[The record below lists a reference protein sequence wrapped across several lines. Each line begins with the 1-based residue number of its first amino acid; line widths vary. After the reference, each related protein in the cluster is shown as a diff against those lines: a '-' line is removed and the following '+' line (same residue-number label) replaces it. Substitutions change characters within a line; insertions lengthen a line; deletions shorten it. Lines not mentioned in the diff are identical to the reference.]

1 MADPEAVMEP
11 EEQVDIEGDNDIE
24 YMMDDDDAVED
35 YGDRK
40 FRPES
45 PVEGEEREHRSDSE
59 GQEKASPS
67 DGADSAASEPMKQGE
82 EQEERPG
89 VGSRDTADCQKWA
102 ELLALPPH
110 GSEVFIGGLLRDAT
124 EENLRDLCEAFGEIH
139 DVRLVKDKDTRESKG
154 FAFITFTNKDA
165 AQKAIEELHDKEFK
179 GRTLRCSLSQAKH
192 RLFIGNVPKSLSEE
206 ELRKILEES
215 GPGVQNIE
223 MFKDPQNPSRNRGFL
238 FVEYYNHACA
248 DYARQ
253 KMSSPNFK
261 MDGSNPTVSWADPKN
276 SADSSAAA
284 QGTRD
289 VNAYNHART
298 LNFAILSCLPCNH
311 AMEKCICNINN
322 LTIEVKALYVKNL
335 PEDVTPEKLREL
347 FERHG
352 EVTKVVLPPAK
363 AGQKRDFGFIH
374 FAERSSALKA
384 VKGTE
389 KYEIDGHVVDVALAK
404 PQVDKKSDY
413 ASNSNSLKP
422 GLLPSFPPYP
432 AYGYTGDPYGAYGGG
447 YGAAGF
453 GQPVIYG
460 RGPMPAGMRMVPMV
474 LPDGRLGYVLQQP
487 GPQAAPPPSR
497 RSDRSGG
504 SVEGGGRGS
513 DGNRGRRYRPY

>member
-1 MADPEAVMEP
+1 MAEPEAAVES
-11 EEQVDIEGDNDIE
+11 EEQVDLDGDNDIE
-24 YMMDDDDAVED
+24 DMMDEDDAGED
-35 YGDRK
+35 YGYRK
-40 FRPES
+40 GRQEYPDE
-45 PVEGEEREHRSDSE
+45 EEERERGSDGE

-67 DGADSAASEPMKQGE
+67 DGPNDAAPDSGNEGD
-82 EQEERPG
+82 EQEERLGTGPK
-89 VGSRDTADCQKWA
+89 DEADGQRWA

-110 GSEVFIGGLLRDAT
+110 GSEVFIGGLPRDAM
-124 EENLRDLCEAFGEIH
+124 EEDLRELCEKFGEIFE
-139 DVRLVKDKDTRESKG
+139 VRLMKDKDTKESKG

-165 AQKAIEELHDKEFK
+165 AQMAIEELHNKEFK
-179 GRTLRCSLSQAKH
+179 GRTLRCSLSQTKH
-192 RLFIGNVPKSLSEE
+192 RLFIGNVPKSLSED
-206 ELRKILEES
+206 ELRKMLEGS
-215 GPGVQNIE
+215 APGVHNIE

-284 QGTRD
+284 Q
-289 VNAYNHART
+289 
-298 LNFAILSCLPCNH
+298 
-311 AMEKCICNINN
+311 
-322 LTIEVKALYVKNL
+322 VKALYLKNL
-335 PEDVTPEKLREL
+335 PENVTQEKLKEL
-347 FERHG
+347 FEHHG
-352 EVTKVVLPPAK
+352 EITKVVLPPAK
-363 AGQKRDFGFIH
+363 AGQKRDFGFVH

-389 KYEIDGHVVDVALAK
+389 KYEIDGHVLDVSLAK
-404 PQVDKKSDY
+404 PQVDKKSDH
-413 ASNSNSLKP
+413 ASNSFKP

-432 AYGYTGDPYGAYGGG
+432 AYGYPGDPYGAYGGG
-447 YGAAGF
+447 YGARGF

-460 RGPMPAGMRMVPMV
+460 RGPMPAGMRMVPMM

-487 GPQAAPPPSR
+487 GAQASPPPPR

-504 SVEGGGRGS
+504 SGEGGVRGP

>member
-1 MADPEAVMEP
+1 MAEP
-11 EEQVDIEGDNDIE
+11 EEQVDLDGDNEIE
-24 YMMDDDDAVED
+24 DMMDDDDAGED
-35 YGDRK
+35 YGYRK
-40 FRPES
+40 VRQES
-45 PVEGEEREHRSDSE
+45 PDEEEEREHGSDSE

-67 DGADSAASEPMKQGE
+67 DGANDPARDSMKEGE
-82 EQEERPG
+82 EQEETPG
-89 VGSRDTADCQKWA
+89 DGSKGEADAQKWV

-110 GSEVFIGGLLRDAT
+110 GSEVFIGGLPRDAT
-124 EENLRDLCEAFGEIH
+124 EEDLRELCEKFGEIFE
-139 DVRLVKDKDTRESKG
+139 VRLVKDKDTRESKG

-165 AQKAIEELHDKEFK
+165 GQKAIEELHDKEFK

-192 RLFIGNVPKSLSEE
+192 RLFIGNVPKSLSED

-215 GPGVQNIE
+215 GPGVENVE

-284 QGTRD
+284 Q
-289 VNAYNHART
+289 
-298 LNFAILSCLPCNH
+298 
-311 AMEKCICNINN
+311 
-322 LTIEVKALYVKNL
+322 VKALYLKNL
-335 PEDVTPEKLREL
+335 PENVTPEKLKEL
-347 FERHG
+347 FGHHG

-389 KYEIDGHVVDVALAK
+389 KYEIDGHVLDVSLAK

-413 ASNSNSLKP
+413 ASNSSKP
-422 GLLPSFPPYP
+422 GLLPSFLPYS
-432 AYGYTGDPYGAYGGG
+432 PYGAYGGG
-447 YGAAGF
+447 YGATGF

-460 RGPMPAGMRMVPMV
+460 RGPMPSGMRMVPMV
-474 LPDGRLGYVLQQP
+474 LPDGRLGYVMQQP
-487 GPQAAPPPSR
+487 GAQASPSSHR
-497 RSDRSGG
+497 RSDHSGG
-504 SVEGGGRGS
+504 SGEGGARGS

>member
-1 MADPEAVMEP
+1 MAEPEAVMEP
-11 EEQVDIEGDNDIE
+11 EEQVDIDGDNDAE
-24 YMMDDDDAVED
+24 DMMDDYDAVED
-35 YGDRK
+35 YADRK
-40 FRPES
+40 LRQES
-45 PVEGEEREHRSDSE
+45 PVEDEEREHLSDSE

-67 DGADSAASEPMKQGE
+67 DGADGASPDPMKGGE
-82 EQEERPG
+82 GQEERPG
-89 VGSRDTADCQKWA
+89 VGSRDAADCQKWA

-124 EENLRDLCEAFGEIH
+124 EKDLRELCEAFGEIH
-139 DVRLVKDKDTRESKG
+139 DVRLVKDKDTGESKG

-179 GRTLRCSLSQAKH
+179 GRTLRCSLSQVKH
-192 RLFIGNVPKSLSEE
+192 RLFVGNVPKSLSEE

-223 MFKDPQNPSRNRGFL
+223 MFKDQQNPSRNRGFL

-276 SADSSAAA
+276 SSDSSAAA
-284 QGTRD
+284 Q
-289 VNAYNHART
+289 
-298 LNFAILSCLPCNH
+298 
-311 AMEKCICNINN
+311 
-322 LTIEVKALYVKNL
+322 VKALYLKNL
-335 PEDVTPEKLREL
+335 PENVTPEKLREL

-404 PQVDKKSDY
+404 PQVDKKPDH
-413 ASNSNSLKP
+413 ASNSFKP
-422 GLLPSFPPYP
+422 GLLPSLPPYP
-432 AYGYTGDPYGAYGGG
+432 AYGYSGDPYGAYGGA

-487 GPQAAPPPSR
+487 GAQAPPPPPR

-504 SVEGGGRGS
+504 SGEGGGRGS
-513 DGNRGRRYRPY
+513 DGNRERRYRPY

>member
-1 MADPEAVMEP
+1 MAEPEAVMEP
-11 EEQVDIEGDNDIE
+11 EEQVDIDGDNDTE
-24 YMMDDDDAVED
+24 DMMDDDDAVED
-35 YGDRK
+35 YADQK
-40 FRPES
+40 LKQES
-45 PVEGEEREHRSDSE
+45 PVEEEDREHLSDSE

-67 DGADSAASEPMKQGE
+67 DGADGAAPDPMKEGP

-89 VGSRDTADCQKWA
+89 VGSRDAADCQKWA

-124 EENLRDLCEAFGEIH
+124 EEDLRELCEAFGEIH
-139 DVRLVKDKDTRESKG
+139 DVRLVKDKDTGESKG

-179 GRTLRCSLSQAKH
+179 ERTLRCSLSQVKH
-192 RLFIGNVPKSLSEE
+192 RLFVGNVPKSLSEE

-215 GPGVQNIE
+215 APGVQNIE
-223 MFKDPQNPSRNRGFL
+223 MFKDQQNPSRNRGFL

-284 QGTRD
+284 Q
-289 VNAYNHART
+289 
-298 LNFAILSCLPCNH
+298 
-311 AMEKCICNINN
+311 
-322 LTIEVKALYVKNL
+322 VKALYLKNL
-335 PEDVTPEKLREL
+335 PENVTPEKLREL
-347 FERHG
+347 FEHHG

-404 PQVDKKSDY
+404 PQVDKKPDY
-413 ASNSNSLKP
+413 ASNSSKP
-422 GLLPSFPPYP
+422 GLLPSLPPYP

-474 LPDGRLGYVLQQP
+474 LPDGRLGYVL
-487 GPQAAPPPSR
+487 
-497 RSDRSGG
+497 
-504 SVEGGGRGS
+504 
-513 DGNRGRRYRPY
+513 

>member
-1 MADPEAVMEP
+1 MAEPEAVMEP
-11 EEQVDIEGDNDIE
+11 EEQVDIDGDNDTE
-24 YMMDDDDAVED
+24 DMMDDDDTVED
-35 YGDRK
+35 YADRK
-40 FRPES
+40 LRQES
-45 PVEGEEREHRSDSE
+45 PVEEEEHEHLLDSE

-67 DGADSAASEPMKQGE
+67 DGADGAAPDPMKEGE

-89 VGSRDTADCQKWA
+89 VGSRDAADCQKWA

-124 EENLRDLCEAFGEIH
+124 VEDLRELCEDFGEIH
-139 DVRLVKDKDTRESKG
+139 DVRLVKDKDTGESKG

-179 GRTLRCSLSQAKH
+179 GRTLRCSLSQVKH
-192 RLFIGNVPKSLSEE
+192 RLFVGNVPKSLSEE

-215 GPGVQNIE
+215 APGVQNIE
-223 MFKDPQNPSRNRGFL
+223 MFKDQQNPSRNRGFL

-276 SADSSAAA
+276 SADSSAGA
-284 QGTRD
+284 Q
-289 VNAYNHART
+289 
-298 LNFAILSCLPCNH
+298 
-311 AMEKCICNINN
+311 
-322 LTIEVKALYVKNL
+322 VKALYLKNL
-335 PEDVTPEKLREL
+335 PENVTPEKLREL

-363 AGQKRDFGFIH
+363 AGQKRDFGFVH

-404 PQVDKKSDY
+404 PQVDKKPDH
-413 ASNSNSLKP
+413 ASNSFKP
-422 GLLPSFPPYP
+422 GLLSSLPPYP

-447 YGAAGF
+447 YGAAGI

-487 GPQAAPPPSR
+487 GGQASPPPPR

-504 SVEGGGRGS
+504 SGEGGGRGS